1 MSDLFDI
8 YFTEPNCIMPL
19 LHRPTFLRAVADG
32 LHLRDS
38 SFGAVVLLVCAIASR
53 YSNDPRVF
61 IEDENCTRTSGW
73 KWFEQVRVLK
83 KNLLLPPTLYDV
95 QYCCVSPFHLLDN
108 AVASRYTLLLSSS
121 RSYFCM
127 VLHPPNQLGR

>member
-1 MSDLFDI
+1 MSDLIDI
-8 YFTEPNCIMPL
+8 FFTEPNRIMPL
-19 LHRPTFLRAVADG
+19 LHRPTFSRAVADG

-53 YSNDPRVF
+53 YSDDPRVF
-61 IEDENCTRTSGW
+61 IEGANCTRTSGW

-95 QYCCVSPFHLLDN
+95 QYCCVSPSF
-108 AVASRYTLLLSSS
+108 R
-121 RSYFCM
+121 
-127 VLHPPNQLGR
+127 